1 MLVGGACY
9 AIVFMTVHDLI
20 YSTSRLVY
28 IEVGGFGR
36 GYEFEDFLTL
46 TPECQQMVS
55 GQCQKVS
62 KLVSHDLWC
71 QIRTFLLQVR

>member
-1 MLVGGACY
+1 MNNFLARDGRMRSLLRYRRPIYDG
-9 AIVFMTVHDLI
+9 HDLI
-20 YSTSRLVY
+20 YSTPRLDY
-28 IEVGGFGR
+28 IEVGGFSR
-36 GYEFEDFLTL
+36 GYEFDLLTL

-71 QIRTFLLQVR
+71 